1 MAATSLHRVGKGCLA
16 GLGALLGVA
25 LPSKTRAAELPED
38 KAEAMLHV
46 YEGGGVRA
54 IGPAVLVRKSLLDKV
69 SVAASYYVDAVSNA
83 SIDVVTTASPY
94 RETRKAYDFSLDYVY
109 RDVSITTS
117 INTSK
122 EPDYVAD
129 RWGIDVSQEVYNGM
143 TTVSLGYTHGDD
155 KVGRKTTGFF
165 DSARHW
171 QYRFGLTQILSPRW
185 LGSINFEAVSN
196 DGFLGSA
203 YRSARVFGAAV
214 PERNPRTRSSRAVKL
229 RTIYDL
235 GDRNAVSGEYRYFWD
250 TWGIKAHT
258 AQVGYSRYFGELW
271 LADSFFRFHT
281 QDKAL
286 FYSDNAQSE
295 TLYVTRNRQLGTYK
309 TYGFGGKL
317 SYTAGRYYGRFDV
330 KLDGAYEYVRFNHS
344 DFTDLRTG
352 KPYSYNAHVMQLLV
366 SATF

>member
-1 MAATSLHRVGKGCLA
+1 MDAISLRRIGKACLA
-16 GLGALLGVA
+16 GLGALLGFGA
-25 LPSKTRAAELPED
+25 KAAELPED

-46 YEGGGVRA
+46 YDGGGVRA
-54 IGPAVLVRKSLLDKV
+54 IGPALLVRRKLADKV
-69 SVAASYYVDAVSNA
+69 SVGASYYVDSVSNA

-94 RETRKAYDFSLDYVY
+94 KETRKAYDFSLDYVY
-109 RDVSITTS
+109 RDVSVTAA

-129 RWGIDVSQEVYNGM
+129 RWSIDVSQEVYSGM

-165 DSARHW
+165 DSARQW

-214 PERNPRTRSSRAVKL
+214 PERNPRTRSSRAIKL

-235 GDRNAVSGEYRYFWD
+235 GDANSRNAVSGEYRYFWD
-250 TWGIKAHT
+250 TWDIKAHT

-271 LADSFFRFHT
+271 LADAFLRIHS

-309 TYGFGGKL
+309 TYGVGGKL

-330 KLDGAYEYVRFNHS
+330 KLDGAYEFVRFKHS

-352 KPYSYNAHVMQLLV
+352 QPYSYDAHVMQLLV